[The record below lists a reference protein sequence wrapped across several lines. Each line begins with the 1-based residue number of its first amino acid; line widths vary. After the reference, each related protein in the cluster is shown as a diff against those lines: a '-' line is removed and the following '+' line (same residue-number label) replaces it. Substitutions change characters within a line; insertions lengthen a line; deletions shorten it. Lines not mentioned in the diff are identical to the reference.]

1 MAMLNNQRV
10 LTDVFL
16 MNDLRCFHNIFSN
29 ELWAKIS
36 RHRSNVGKT
45 IVKPSPLMAIFIGG
59 MVTLPSHGWFM
70 ALFYPQILHVQ
81 LLNLN
86 QYNT

>member
-16 MNDLRCFHNIFSN
+16 MHDLRCFHNIFSN
-29 ELWAKIS
+29 ERRAKIS

-45 IVKPSPLMAIFIGG
+45 IVKPSP
-59 MVTLPSHGWFM
+59 SHGWFM
-70 ALFYPQILHVQ
+70 ALFYHRS
-81 LLNLN
+81 
-86 QYNT
+86 YMFSY